1 MIMKHYTDSLSP
13 LLGDLTRG
21 FFHWLARERN
31 VSPGTITS
39 YRDTMVTFIR
49 FLADSTGLSV
59 DQLSMNDNF
68 SDHVVDFLNHL
79 ENVRQCSI
87 STRNHRL
94 STIKSFCRYAAYAEP
109 LAASCC
115 HRVILIP
122 LKKKTEHLVEYLELD
137 EMEAIISTAN
147 PTSIEGRRDHA
158 LLLMLFN
165 TGCRVSELV
174 QMTTDNLQPGPPRH
188 VRILGKGRKWRTV
201 PLWDRTIKAIEAMRK
216 DRRDDNPHLF
226 LGQRGTPLTRY
237 GVRHLL
243 DRRCKA
249 AMDKMPSLKRKKI
262 SPHTIRHTTAVALL
276 RATGDIDAV
285 SKILGHASLNTTR
298 IYTAAD
304 RSRLAETLNSISSA
318 LLPSAMHEWK
328 PDADLIVWLESL

>member
-1 MIMKHYTDSLSP
+1 MKHYTDSLSP
-13 LLGDLTRG
+13 LLGDLVRG
-21 FFHWLARERN
+21 FFQWLARERN

-39 YRDTMVTFIR
+39 YRDTMVAFIR
-49 FLADSTGLSV
+49 FLADSTGQTV
-59 DQLSMNDNF
+59 DILSMNDDF

-79 ENVRQCSI
+79 ENVRKCSI

-109 LAASCC
+109 LSASNC
-115 HRVILIP
+115 HRVTLIP
-122 LKKKTEHLVEYLELD
+122 LKKKTEPLVEYLELD

-147 PTSIEGRRDHA
+147 PTSVEGRRDRA

-174 QMTTDNLQPGPPRH
+174 QMTTEHLQPGPPRH

-201 PLWDRTIKAIEAMRK
+201 PLWERTIKAIEATRK
-216 DRRDDNPHLF
+216 DRRDDNHHLF
-226 LGQRGTPLTRY
+226 IGQRGSPLTRF

-249 AMDKMPSLKRKKI
+249 ATTQMPSLNRRKV

-285 SKILGHASLNTTR
+285 SKVLGHASLNTTR

-304 RSRLAETLNSISSA
+304 RSRLAETINSISSA
-318 LLPSAMHEWK
+318 LLPAAMHEWK
-328 PDADLIVWLESL
+328 PDADLLVWLESL